1 MRGER
6 AINKPNGGTAVT
18 APLHLL
24 VLAVAFAMVGVCT
37 GLALQAG
44 ASPLAT
50 VTLRTLGTLV
60 LFSAYFA
67 AAGVRFSI
75 PPREVALAIAIGLPL
90 ALNNY
95 LINAAFADLPVPLV
109 VLLFYLWPGI
119 TAAVSWLLGIEAFRW
134 RGLAGLVLAFAGIA
148 MALNVDFTAAQT
160 KGVLYAMA
168 AAVNWTVVFLLM
180 GRFFRGRDTRAP
192 TFYMSCT
199 AAAVLRGHRGLR
211 AAALGSGMGRHA
223 RHDGFLRVRHDRHFR
238 RQRALWRD
246 AQRLL
251 AQLRAD
257 RRSPS
262 FRADPWPDAGAG
274 PARGRRAGRVG
285 AVSVSP
291 AGGLRPTA
299 PLRQQR
305 SAGARC
311 RS

>member
-1 MRGER
+1 
-6 AINKPNGGTAVT
+6 VT

-199 AAAVLRGHRGLR
+199 AAAVFVAACVATGDFALPRSVPGWAGMLGMTGFYAFAMIGIFAASARYGAMRSAFWLNFEPI
-211 AAALGSGMGRHA
+211 AAVLLSALILGQTLAPVQLAGAALVVSA
-223 RHDGFLRVRHDRHFR
+223 LFLFR
-238 RQRALWRD
+238 
-246 AQRLL
+246 
-251 AQLRAD
+251 
-257 RRSPS
+257 P
-262 FRADPWPDAGAG
+262 
-274 PARGRRAGRVG
+274 PAA
-285 AVSVSP
+285 
-291 AGGLRPTA
+291 
-299 PLRQQR
+299 
-305 SAGARC
+305 
-311 RS
+311 